1 MGARCVL
8 TTLLLLTL
16 LEVEGQENNKAEH
29 RCSSRVKRYAL
40 EGSRWRVDELTYRID
55 KYSTKLPKAT
65 VDKIIREAFDLWEE
79 VTNLKFTEKKSGKVH
94 IQIRFEKGAHGDDAD
109 FDGPGG
115 YRAHAFFPGYGGDAH
130 FDDDENWT
138 VNISRDEYF

>member
-29 RCSSRVKRYAL
+29 CCSSRVKRYAL
-40 EGSRWRVDELTYRID
+40 EGSRWRGDELTYRID

-94 IQIRFEKGAHGDDAD
+94 IQIRFEKGAHGTTPTLTDLGATELT
-109 FDGPGG
+109 PS
-115 YRAHAFFPGYGGDAH
+115 
-130 FDDDENWT
+130 
-138 VNISRDEYF
+138 SRVTAATLTLTM

>member
-1 MGARCVL
+1 MG
-8 TTLLLLTL
+8 
-16 LEVEGQENNKAEH
+16 
-29 RCSSRVKRYAL
+29 
-40 EGSRWRVDELTYRID
+40 DELTYRID

-79 VTNLKFTEKKSGKVH
+79 VTNIKFTEKKSGKVH

-115 YRAHAFFPGYGGDAH
+115 YRAHAFFRATEAMPILTMTRTGLLTRVVRSC
-130 FDDDENWT
+130 F
-138 VNISRDEYF
+138 

>member
-1 MGARCVL
+1 MGARCAL
-8 TTLLLLTL
+8 ATLLLVTL
-16 LEVEGQENNKAEH
+16 LVEGQEEY
-29 RCSSRVKRYAL
+29 RSS
-40 EGSRWRVDELTYRID
+40 SRVDELTYRID

-65 VDKIIREAFDLWEE
+65 VDKIIRQAFDLWED

-115 YRAHAFFPGYGGDAH
+115 YRAHAFF
-130 FDDDENWT
+130 
-138 VNISRDEYF
+138 